1 MYKKDDQIA
10 TVSLGIGKTVNQHN
24 FYLFSNLSFLS
35 DNRQT
40 YNNMSIAP
48 FIIFH
53 ELVY

>member
-24 FYLFSNLSFLS
+24 FIFFSDLFFLS
-35 DNRQT
+35 DNGQT
-40 YNNMSIAP
+40 YSISTAP

-53 ELVY
+53 ELAY